1 MPDHLELSTD
11 PELAAQRVYRYFGI
25 SKDPWDVLIP
35 DTADI
40 EACRQ
45 AVSDALAY
53 NHILVVVGDVGA
65 GKTTFVALM
74 ECEKSIHWVTVDKEN
89 NETVSPQM
97 ILKSLI
103 RGLRYDNRT
112 GRIPADP
119 TLQTIEAKELLI
131 KRMNAGQR
139 VVLCLDDGQQFQAK
153 ALRSLKR
160 IREYRY
166 GTKRH
171 LLSIVYL
178 THTSGHHRLRQ
189 LEEIGRR
196 SAVIELRGLTDDE
209 LRAYIG
215 MTVGEHFEP
224 AAIEAFIE
232 HAGDRRPLVVQNQLV
247 MLLNRA
253 MLRGAKQVGVEDI
266 EGGLSLDA
274 LIKRH
279 KIRLAEIEKQTGLSR
294 ATISQVSRG
303 SYEGRADTKE
313 RVRETVMAIVNKRE
327 AAQ

>member
-1 MPDHLELSTD
+1 MPDLELSTD

-25 SKDPWDVLIP
+25 KTDPWDVLIP
-35 DTADI
+35 DTEDI
-40 EACRQ
+40 QACRQ
-45 AVSDALAY
+45 AVRDALAY

-74 ECEKSIHWVTVDKEN
+74 ESDKSIHWVTVDKEN
-89 NETVSPQM
+89 NETVSPQQ
-97 ILKSLI
+97 ILKCLI

-112 GRIPADP
+112 GRIPSDP

-131 KRMNAGQR
+131 KRQQAGQR
-139 VVLCLDDGQQFQAK
+139 VVLCLDDGQQFQAR

-196 SAVIELRGLTDDE
+196 SAVLAMRGLTDDE
-209 LRAYIG
+209 LRTYVE
-215 MTVGEHFEP
+215 MTVGANFEP
-224 AAIEAFIE
+224 EAVEAFIL
-232 HAGDRRPLVVQNQLV
+232 HAGDRRPLVIQNQLV

-253 MLRGAKQVGVEDI
+253 MLRGAKTVGAEDI

-279 KIRLAEIEKQTGLSR
+279 KIKLAEIEKETGLSR

-303 SYEGRADTKE
+303 SYEGRATTKE
-313 RVRETVMAIVNKRE
+313 TVRETVMKIVNKRE

>member
-1 MPDHLELSTD
+1 MPDLELSTD

-25 SKDPWDVLIP
+25 KTDPWDVLIP
-35 DTADI
+35 DTEDLQ
-40 EACRQ
+40 ACRQ
-45 AVSDALAY
+45 AVRDALAY

-74 ECEKSIHWVTVDKEN
+74 ESDKSIHWVTVDKEN
-89 NETVSPQM
+89 NETVSPQQ
-97 ILKSLI
+97 ILKCLI

-112 GRIPADP
+112 GRIPSDP

-131 KRMNAGQR
+131 KRQQAGQR

-166 GTKRH
+166 GTRRH

-209 LRAYIG
+209 LRAYIE
-215 MTVGEHFEP
+215 MTVGEHFE
-224 AAIEAFIE
+224 ADAVDAFVA
-232 HAGDRRPLVVQNQLV
+232 HAGDRRPLVIQNQLV

-253 MLRGAKQVGVEDI
+253 MLRGAKAVGVEDI

-279 KIRLAEIEKQTGLSR
+279 KIGLAEIVEASGFKKST
-294 ATISQVSRG
+294 VSG
-303 SYEGRADTKE
+303 IAHGTYKGRAETKQK
-313 RVRETVMAIVNKRE
+313 VFETVMSIVNRREE

>member
-1 MPDHLELSTD
+1 MPDLELSTD

-25 SKDPWDVLIP
+25 KTDPWDVLIP
-35 DTADI
+35 DTEDFQ
-40 EACRQ
+40 ACRQ
-45 AVSDALAY
+45 AVRDALNF

-74 ECEKSIHWVTVDKEN
+74 EGDRAVHWITVDKEN
-89 NETVSPQM
+89 QETVSPQQ

-103 RGLRYDNRT
+103 RGLRFDNRT
-112 GRIPADP
+112 GRIPSDP

-189 LEEIGRR
+189 LEELGRR
-196 SAVIELRGLTDDE
+196 SVLLELRGFSDDE
-209 LRAYIG
+209 LRGYLD
-215 MTVGEHFEP
+215 MTVGGHFEP
-224 AAIEAFIE
+224 TAIEAFIE
-232 HAGDRRPLVVQNQLV
+232 HAGDRRPLVIQNQLV
-247 MLLNRA
+247 MLMNRA
-253 MLRGAKQVGVEDI
+253 MLRGSKQVGVEDI

-274 LIKRH
+274 LLKRH
-279 KIRLAEIEKQTGLSR
+279 RIKLAEIEKQTGLSR

-313 RVRETVMAIVNKRE
+313 RVREAVMTIVARRE
-327 AAQ
+327 AVQ

>member
-1 MPDHLELSTD
+1 MPELELSTD

-25 SKDPWDVLIP
+25 KTDPWDVLIP
-35 DTADI
+35 DTEDLQ
-40 EACRQ
+40 ACRQ
-45 AVSDALAY
+45 AVRDAIAY

-74 ECEKSIHWVTVDKEN
+74 ESDKSIHWVTVDKEN
-89 NETVSPQM
+89 QETVSPQVV
-97 ILKSLI
+97 LKCLI
-103 RGLRYDNRT
+103 RGLRFDNRA
-112 GRIPADP
+112 GRIPSDP
-119 TLQTIEAKELLI
+119 TLQTIEAKDLLI
-131 KRMNAGQR
+131 KRQRAGQQ
-139 VVLCLDDGQQFQAK
+139 VVLCLDDGQQYRVG

-160 IREYRY
+160 LREYRY

-171 LLSIVYL
+171 LLSIVIL
-178 THTSGHHRLRQ
+178 AHTSGYHRLRK

-196 SAVIELRGLTDDE
+196 SAALELRGLTDDE

-224 AAIEAFIE
+224 AATEAFVE
-232 HAGDRRPLVVQNQLV
+232 HAGDRRPLVIQNQLV
-247 MLLNRA
+247 MLMNRA
-253 MLRGAKQVGVEDI
+253 MLRGAKTVGIEDI

-279 KIRLAEIEKQTGLSR
+279 RIKLAEIEQQTGLSR

-303 SYEGRADTKE
+303 AYEGRADTKE
-313 RVRETVMAIVNKRE
+313 KVRATVMAIVNKRE

>member
-25 SKDPWDVLIP
+25 TKDPWDVLIP
-35 DTADI
+35 DTEDFK
-40 EACRQ
+40 ACRQ
-45 AVSDALAY
+45 AVHDALTY

-65 GKTTFVALM
+65 GKTTFVVLM
-74 ECEKSIHWVTVDKEN
+74 ESNKSIHWITVDKEN
-89 NETVSPQM
+89 NETVSPQQ

-131 KRMNAGQR
+131 KRMQSGQR

-196 SAVIELRGLTDDE
+196 SAVIEMRGLTDDE
-209 LRAYIG
+209 TRTYVEK
-215 MTVGEHFEP
+215 TVGANFEP
-224 AAIEAFIE
+224 EAVEAFIK
-232 HAGDRRPLVVQNQLV
+232 HSGDRRPLVIQNQLV

-253 MLRGAKQVGVEDI
+253 MLRGSKQVGIEDI

-279 KIRLAEIEKQTGLSR
+279 RIKLAEIVEASGFKKST
-294 ATISQVSRG
+294 VSG
-303 SYEGRADTKE
+303 IAHGTYKGRADTKE
-313 RVRETVMAIVNKRE
+313 KVRETVMAIVNKRE

>member
-1 MPDHLELSTD
+1 MPDLELSTD

-25 SKDPWDVLIP
+25 KTDPWDVLIP
-35 DTADI
+35 DTEDI
-40 EACRQ
+40 QACRQ
-45 AVSDALAY
+45 AVHDALAY

-74 ECEKSIHWVTVDKEN
+74 EGDKSLHWVTVDKEN
-89 NETVSPQM
+89 QETVSPQQ
-97 ILKSLI
+97 LLRCLV

-112 GRIPADP
+112 GRIPSDP

-131 KRMNAGQR
+131 KRLNAGQR
-139 VVLCLDDGQQFQAK
+139 VVLCLDDGQQFQAR

-196 SAVIELRGLTDDE
+196 SAVLELRGLTDDE

-215 MTVGEHFEP
+215 MTVGAYFTPE
-224 AAIEAFIE
+224 AVEAFVG
-232 HAGDRRPLVVQNQLV
+232 HAGDRRPLVIQNQLV

-253 MLRGAKQVGVEDI
+253 MLRGAKTVGAEDI

-303 SYEGRADTKE
+303 SYDGRADTKE
-313 RVRETVMAIVNKRE
+313 KVRETVMAIVNKRE

>member
-1 MPDHLELSTD
+1 MPDLELSTD

-25 SKDPWDVLIP
+25 KTDPWDVLIP
-35 DTADI
+35 DTEDI
-40 EACRQ
+40 QACRQ
-45 AVSDALAY
+45 AVHDALAY

-74 ECEKSIHWVTVDKEN
+74 EGDKSLHWVTVDKEN
-89 NETVSPQM
+89 QETVSPQQ
-97 ILKSLI
+97 LLRCLV

-112 GRIPADP
+112 GRIPSDP

-131 KRMNAGQR
+131 KRLNAGQR
-139 VVLCLDDGQQFQAK
+139 VVLCLDDGQQFQAR

-196 SAVIELRGLTDDE
+196 SAVLELRGLTDDE

-224 AAIEAFIE
+224 EAVEAFVE
-232 HAGDRRPLVVQNQLV
+232 HAGDRRPLVIQNQLV

-253 MLRGAKQVGVEDI
+253 MLRGAKQVGAEDI

-279 KIRLAEIEKQTGLSR
+279 KIKLAEIETKTGLSR

-303 SYEGRADTKE
+303 AYDGRADTKE
-313 RVRETVMAIVNKRE
+313 RVRATVMAIVNQRE